1 MFDAA
6 LLPLLTPEE
15 RAEYDFLTRPDP
27 HAYPDDPVGY
37 ARDVLGV
44 TPTPAQE
51 AILIGLTSH
60 PRKVL
65 VPSAHSQGKTFIA
78 AVATNWWYDS
88 FPIGVVLTTAPTKRD
103 VVDLLWAEVRVQRA
117 RAGLPAPFAGPRAPE
132 MFDHDRHYAKGFTAS
147 TGEGFK
153 GRHVPR
159 MLFIFDEGN
168 EVDPQYYTTTRTM
181 FDPSEGHAWLV
192 IFNPVE
198 TTSAAFQ
205 EDLSVTENPDDPP
218 WNRIRLSAL
227 EHPNVLAGLR
237 GDLKPIPGAV
247 SVEMVNEWI
256 RDWCDP
262 LGPADIPIATD
273 IRWPPESG
281 PWFRPGPVF
290 QSRALGLWPTAG
302 GALWSDAL
310 WSACTDPG
318 RAPTFDVTLL
328 PEIGCDTATGKGDD
342 FVGIHARWG
351 DRSVHHETSNTMT
364 PARICGRIKE
374 ICAMM
379 ADRANSL
386 RDPNA
391 QKCVPEE
398 ILIKIDDDGVGR
410 SVASLL
416 WEAGFSC
423 VPVGAGTSSTK
434 PARYRNRR
442 NELWFEVADRA
453 KRGAIWL
460 GDLPREHLRRLRQ
473 QLMSVEWE
481 LKSTGRREV
490 DPKDITKAKIGRS
503 PDDADAFN
511 LAYLEGVE
519 FVAPKAAP
527 RAEPRDL
534 QPRSYG
540 EQSAAERRGLFG
552 MGNR

>member
-6 LLPLLTPEE
+6 LLRLLTPDE
-15 RAEYDFLTRPDP
+15 RAEYDLLTGPDP
-27 HAYPDDPVGY
+27 SAYRDEPVGY

-44 TPTPAQE
+44 SLTPAQE
-51 AILIGLTSH
+51 AILRGLAIP

-78 AVATNWWYDS
+78 AVATSWWYDS
-88 FPIGVVLTTAPTKRD
+88 FDPGVVLTTAPTKRD
-103 VVDLLWAEVRVQRA
+103 VVDLLWAEVRVLRS
-117 RAGLPAPFAGPRAPE
+117 RAGLPSPFTGPRAPE
-132 MFDHDRHYAKGFTAS
+132 MFGHDRHYAKGFTAS

-168 EVDPQYYTTTRTM
+168 EVEPTYYTTTRTM

-198 TTSAAFQ
+198 TTSAAYQ

-237 GDLKPIPGAV
+237 GEPKPIPGAV
-247 SVEMVNEWI
+247 SVEMVNDWV
-256 RDWCDP
+256 RDWCEP
-262 LGPADIPIATD
+262 LGPADSPRATD
-273 IRWPPESG
+273 VEWPPGSG
-281 PWFRPGPVF
+281 RWFRPGPVF
-290 QSRALGLWPTAG
+290 QSRALGLWPDSG
-302 GALWSDAL
+302 GSLWSDSL
-310 WSACTDPG
+310 WAACTDAK
-318 RAPTFDVTLL
+318 RAPEFPSDRL
-328 PEIGCDTATGKGDD
+328 PEVGCDTATGKGED
-342 FVGIHARWG
+342 FMGIHARWG
-351 DRSVHHETSNTMT
+351 DRSLHHETSNTMN
-364 PARICGRIKE
+364 PATICGRVKE
-374 ICAMM
+374 VCGLM
-379 ADRANSL
+379 ADRVNTL

-391 QKCVPEE
+391 EKCRPQE
-398 ILIKIDDDGVGR
+398 ILVKIDDDGVGR

-416 WEAGFSC
+416 WEDGYAC
-423 VPVGAGTSSTK
+423 VPVGAGTASTK
-434 PARYRNRR
+434 PNRYRNRR

-453 KRGAIWL
+453 KAGNVWF
-460 GDLPREHLRRLRQ
+460 GDLPRDHLRRLRQ

-490 DPKDITKAKIGRS
+490 DAKDVTKEKIGRS
-503 PDDADAFN
+503 PDDADAFL

-519 FVAPKAAP
+519 FSPPRAVPK
-527 RAEPRDL
+527 AEPRRL
-534 QPRSYG
+534 EPGRHY
-540 EQSAAERRGLFG
+540 ESAAERRGLFG
-552 MGNR
+552 MGR